1 MKNKFNL
8 KIKNFGPIKNANIE
22 IAPLTIFVG
31 PNNSGKSFSVKLI
44 HSLLNPFNNN
54 YDINI
59 PFSIRPLDLLME
71 NNELFEEYNSSF
83 IEYLKS
89 DVNNF
94 ETPFR
99 FPREK
104 FDELI
109 CWGLGKFYLDSIVD
123 KLKNNFNKDLNK
135 LNNVM
140 SDSYFDIKFNE
151 ISLKNIGSNLKLEKF
166 FFKYFSDNNFNDDKK
181 GDLILSITPEE
192 KYISITVN
200 MLLFNSTNAKIEII
214 PSLIYSI
221 IANAFIDETKN
232 NSYYIPA
239 SSYAISYD
247 LNSNLANEIN
257 GTLNSSKIDKE
268 LMNLLLNNKNM
279 GEGFFKD
286 ISRDMSKE
294 MVGGIYT
301 FDDIDKG
308 ITFIDEKNN
317 EFEFSLVSSSIKELA
332 PLIKYLTDLSQKN
345 DTLIIEEPEN
355 HLHPKNQRILVKYL
369 VKLVNNG
376 LNIIL
381 TTHSDYI
388 LEQFNNLI
396 RLGSTND
403 EVLNNLNYSKDNIL
417 NHDSIKI
424 YNFKKEDEYC
434 YSPEEVEINETGFID
449 ENFSEIT
456 DELYD
461 ESVTIID
468 SMDR

>member
-1 MKNKFNL
+1 MNNNFNL
-8 KIKNFGPIKNANIE
+8 KINNFGPIKNANLE

-31 PNNSGKSFSVKLI
+31 SNNSGKSFSVKLI
-44 HSLLNPFNNN
+44 HSLLNPFGSDYN
-54 YDINI
+54 INI
-59 PFSIRPLDLLME
+59 PLSIKPLDLLME
-71 NNELFEEYNSSF
+71 NKELFEEYNSSF
-83 IEYLKS
+83 IEYLNS
-89 DVNNF
+89 DVNFKN
-94 ETPFR
+94 PFK
-99 FPREK
+99 FPKEK
-104 FDELI
+104 FNELI
-109 CWGLGKFYLDSIVD
+109 YYGIGKYYLDSIEN

-135 LNNVM
+135 LNNII
-140 SDSYFDIKFNE
+140 SGDYFDINFNE
-151 ISLKNIGSNLKLEKF
+151 CLLKNMGDHLKLENF
-166 FFKYFSDNNFNDDKK
+166 FFNKFSDNDSNNKQ
-181 GDLILSITPEE
+181 GDLVLSIDQKED
-192 KYISITVN
+192 YVHITIN
-200 MLLFNSTNAKIEII
+200 MLLFNSSDAKVELI

-221 IANAFIDETKN
+221 LANAFIHETKN

-247 LNSNLANEIN
+247 LNSNLVHEIN
-257 GTLNSSKIDKE
+257 GTINSSKIDKE
-268 LMNLLLNNKNM
+268 IMNLLLDNKNLN
-279 GEGFFKD
+279 EGFYKK
-286 ISRDMSKE
+286 ISEEMSKE
-294 MVGGIYT
+294 MVGGIYV

-308 ITFIDEKNN
+308 ITFVDDKNN

-388 LEQFNNLI
+388 LEQFNNFI
-396 RLGSTND
+396 RIGSIND
-403 EVLNNLNYSKDNIL
+403 NVLNKLNYSKDNIL
-417 NHDSIKI
+417 NQDSIKI
-424 YNFKKEDEYC
+424 YNFKKEDDYC

-449 ENFSEIT
+449 ENFSQVT

-461 ESVTIID
+461 ESLTIID